1 MFIAVGTPLAE
12 DIDKVFV
19 DGVEVY
25 AINIDTEK
33 GIAEVY
39 DKEMFEVKQ
48 IKGKIEIIWKK
59 NKGEIR

>member
-1 MFIAVGTPLAE
+1 MFIAVGTSLAE

-33 GIAEVY
+33 GVAEIY
-39 DKEMFEVKQ
+39 DKETFEVKQ
-48 IKGKIEIIWKK
+48 VTGKIELTWKE
-59 NKGEIR
+59 NKE